1 MDTEMELCKALQVLD
16 MSDFSSRGFCVEL
29 DDENVKFYTI
39 EHGLVEMERI
49 DEPTS
54 LGKYYE
60 ILVDFYE
67 FSAEPI
73 NRCEVWEDNGEA
85 IVKTFASSSLTTFL
99 VILSKPSTI
108 QLKTPS
114 KLLRFIR
121 RRFQRWERDSCW
133 LRIQIPGKNNG
144 GLIPRFDYYERIK
157 QLKGPYKKKISPQ
170 CPFCDKRFGNE
181 MSLKK
186 HFLKKHKEMVEFKQ
200 CLKCLKLPT

>member
-60 ILVDFYE
+60 ILVDIK
-67 FSAEPI
+67 AEYNPTE
-73 NRCEVWEDNGEA
+73 NSFE
-85 IVKTFASSSLTTFL
+85 IVEIYKEKVPTMGTGFMLAT
-99 VILSKPSTI
+99 
-108 QLKTPS
+108 
-114 KLLRFIR
+114 
-121 RRFQRWERDSCW
+121 
-133 LRIQIPGKNNG
+133 
-144 GLIPRFDYYERIK
+144 
-157 QLKGPYKKKISPQ
+157 LKGPYKKKISPQ

>member
-99 VILSKPSTI
+99 VIL
-108 QLKTPS
+108 
-114 KLLRFIR
+114 
-121 RRFQRWERDSCW
+121 
-133 LRIQIPGKNNG
+133 IQIPGKNNG